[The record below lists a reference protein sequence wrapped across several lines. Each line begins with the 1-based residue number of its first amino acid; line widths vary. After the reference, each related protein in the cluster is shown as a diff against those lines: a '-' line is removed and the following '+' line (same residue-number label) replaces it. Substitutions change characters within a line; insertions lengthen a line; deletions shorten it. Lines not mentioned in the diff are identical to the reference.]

1 MSLVVVGTMAFDAIE
16 TPFGKTDKILGG
28 AATYAGLAASY
39 FTKPVNAISVVGY
52 DFEQEIIDMLKS
64 HGVSMEGV
72 EIRQDEKSFFWA
84 GKYHTDMNTRDTLTT
99 DLNVLASFNPQVPKS
114 YQDSEFLF
122 LGNLTPDIQ
131 IQVIEQMENR
141 PKLIGLDTM
150 NFWMDTALDRLKV
163 VLGMVDVLLINDEEA
178 RQLSEEY
185 SLRKAARKI
194 MDMGPK
200 FLVIKKGEHGALL
213 FHKDELFSAPG
224 LPLEEV
230 FDPTGAGDTFAGG
243 FMGYMASCG
252 EVSFDSMKRAIIF
265 GSALASFCVE
275 KFGPERLQNL
285 SKEEI
290 DARVS
295 EFVSLAD
302 FNIPSRE
309 ILDMMD
315 QSA

>member
-39 FTKPVNAISVVGY
+39 FVKPVNAISVVGY

-84 GKYHTDMNTRDTLTT
+84 GKYHTDMNTRDTLAT
-99 DLNVLASFNPQVPKS
+99 DLNVLATFNPKVPKS

-150 NFWMDTALDRLKV
+150 NFWMDTAMDRLKV

-194 MDMGPK
+194 MIMGPN
-200 FLVIKKGEHGALL
+200 FLVI
-213 FHKDELFSAPG
+213 
-224 LPLEEV
+224 
-230 FDPTGAGDTFAGG
+230 
-243 FMGYMASCG
+243 
-252 EVSFDSMKRAIIF
+252 
-265 GSALASFCVE
+265 
-275 KFGPERLQNL
+275 N
-285 SKEEI
+285 
-290 DARVS
+290 
-295 EFVSLAD
+295 
-302 FNIPSRE
+302 
-309 ILDMMD
+309 
-315 QSA
+315 